1 MKISYYIFFSF
12 LFILLLFSLTT
23 YINFRQSEDVKENAE
38 YVSRSTVII
47 RNSARF
53 QRNILNMVSGL
64 RGYLLTGETYFVQAF
79 DSATVENQSIL
90 KELSLLIPDTSK
102 QKQALNEIEALNS
115 KWVNKFAYP
124 LRQAKM
130 MSGVSNKDLAA
141 FNKLYREKIYNSNE
155 KDINI
160 QLQEKFREFSNYEY
174 ASRDSK
180 KLKLAQSVQ
189 STKNLSFTLTSFSII
204 AGFIIAGLL
213 AYSISN
219 RILKMVHMSNSIAAG
234 NYNVFMK
241 DKGRDEL
248 SKLAASLNHMARM
261 LSENISLLKRKNE
274 ELDQFAHVV
283 SHDLKAPL
291 RGVDNV
297 VSWIEEDHGHEL
309 SPKVQE
315 YLQMIK
321 GRVVRGENLIQGI
334 LSYARVGKNIPEK
347 EAVDVGALI
356 NEIAETL
363 SFRPGLSLKVEA
375 NLPVLHT
382 QKFPLLQVFANLIGN
397 AIKYHDKASGTI
409 KVYHKEHPNHYAFFV
424 EDDGPGIAKNYHDKI
439 FIIFQT
445 LQERDS
451 FESTGVGLAIVKKI
465 LEARKEKIQVA
476 STPGNGAI
484 FSFTWSK
491 I

>member
-23 YINFRQSEDVKENAE
+23 YINFRQSEEVKENAE
-38 YVSRSTVII
+38 YVSRSSVII

-64 RGYLLTGETYFVQAF
+64 RGYLLTGEIYFVQAF

-102 QKQALNEIEALNS
+102 QKKALNEIEALNS
-115 KWVNKFAYP
+115 KWVNEFAYP

-130 MSGVSNKDLAA
+130 MSDVSAKDLAA

-155 KDINI
+155 KDINL
-160 QLQEKFREFSNYEY
+160 QLQEKFREFGNYEY

-189 STKNLSFTLTSFSII
+189 RTKNISFTLTTFSVI

-219 RILKMVHMSNSIAAG
+219 RILKMVHMADSIASG
-234 NYNVFMK
+234 NYDVFVK
-241 DKGRDEL
+241 DKSSDEL
-248 SKLAASLNHMARM
+248 SKLSASLNHMARM
-261 LSENISLLKRKNE
+261 LGENISLLKRKNE

-291 RGVDNV
+291 RGIDNV
-297 VSWIEEDHGHEL
+297 VSWIEEDHGEEI
-309 SPKVQE
+309 SPRVQE

-334 LSYARVGKNIPEK
+334 LSYARVGKNLPAK
-347 EAVDVGALI
+347 EAVDVRLLI
-356 NEIAETL
+356 NEVAETL
-363 SFRPGLSLKVEA
+363 SLRPGLSLEVETD
-375 NLPVLHT
+375 LPVLHT
-382 QKFPLLQVFANLIGN
+382 QKFPLLQIFANLIGN
-397 AIKYHDKASGTI
+397 AVKYHDKASGTI
-409 KVYHKEHPNHYAFFV
+409 KVYHKEHPKHYEFFV
-424 EDDGPGIAKNYHDKI
+424 ADDGPGIAKNYHDKI

-465 LEARKEKIQVA
+465 LEARKEKIQVV

-491 I
+491 T